1 MSNAIFWMIIG
12 GNVYA
17 SLGSAVRG
25 EYGWPTLAC
34 DVAILALVFFYVR
47 RRAPKADA

>member
-12 GNVYA
+12 ANIYA

-25 EYGWPTLAC
+25 NYGWMTLAC

-47 RRAPKADA
+47 RSTPKADA